1 MDNGERFIETVDANN
16 LKSTN
21 KVLGVY
27 TTSGD
32 ASTNVVPYITGFIDL
47 TPVSFYLHCNEISN
61 YNQLTVAGNSS
72 IVKKINV
79 SVPYLGI
86 INDNEL
92 SSLDYI
98 DVSNKML
105 RRLNIRLSDH
115 LNQNINLNGVDISFA
130 LTFFRG

>member
-1 MDNGERFIETVDANN
+1 M
-16 LKSTN
+16 
-21 KVLGVY
+21 
-27 TTSGD
+27 
-32 ASTNVVPYITGFIDL
+32 PYITGFIDL
-47 TPVSFYLHCNEISN
+47 TPVKSLYLHCNEISN

-86 INDNEL
+86 FNDNEL
-92 SSLDYI
+92 SSFDYI

>member
-1 MDNGERFIETVDANN
+1 M
-16 LKSTN
+16 
-21 KVLGVY
+21 
-27 TTSGD
+27 
-32 ASTNVVPYITGFIDL
+32 
-47 TPVSFYLHCNEISN
+47 
-61 YNQLTVAGNSS
+61 AGNSS
-72 IVKKINV
+72 IIKKIHV
-79 SVPYLGI
+79 TVPYLGI

-92 SSLDYI
+92 SSFDYI

>member
-1 MDNGERFIETVDANN
+1 MPF
-16 LKSTN
+16 KS
-21 KVLGVY
+21 L
-27 TTSGD
+27 
-32 ASTNVVPYITGFIDL
+32 
-47 TPVSFYLHCNEISN
+47 YLHCNEISN
-61 YNQLTVAGNSS
+61 FNQLTVNQLTVAGNSS

-92 SSLDYI
+92 SSFDYI

-105 RRLNIRLSDH
+105 RRLNFRITNN
-115 LNQNINLNGVDISFA
+115 LNQAVNLNGVDISFT